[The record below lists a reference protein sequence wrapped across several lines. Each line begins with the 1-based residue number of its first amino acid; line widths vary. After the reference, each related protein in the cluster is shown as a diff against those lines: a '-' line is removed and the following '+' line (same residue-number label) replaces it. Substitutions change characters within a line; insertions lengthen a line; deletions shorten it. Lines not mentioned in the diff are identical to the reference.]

1 MRPRRYM
8 PLGCGGGGYFLRP
21 IAIRGG
27 MRGVRARRRSYVRCI
42 GVLIVADALGFWELV
57 PIERGHEKP
66 DVYF

>member
-1 MRPRRYM
+1 M
-8 PLGCGGGGYFLRP
+8 RP